1 MEWLQLFF
9 QFKEISRKRK
19 NGIEKVRKSVIKN
32 AKFKGKTQID
42 LTISSVLLYR
52 PSIKKINFTLPIHIP
67 ILFKNLITSSI
78 KSSITTSK

>member
-9 QFKEISRKRK
+9 QFKAISRKRK

-42 LTISSVLLYR
+42 LTIS
-52 PSIKKINFTLPIHIP
+52 
-67 ILFKNLITSSI
+67 
-78 KSSITTSK
+78 